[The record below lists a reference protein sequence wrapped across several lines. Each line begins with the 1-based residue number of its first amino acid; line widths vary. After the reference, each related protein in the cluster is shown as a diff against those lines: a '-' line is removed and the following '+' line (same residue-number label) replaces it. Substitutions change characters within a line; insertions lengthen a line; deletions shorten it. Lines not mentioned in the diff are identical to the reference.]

1 MILCQF
7 IADSIVHKHLTI
19 YGFKRNSTTLEKVF
33 KLQNEHILIFCK
45 DVNSFG
51 VDKDSAMILYVDND
65 QILREG
71 FVKYKTS
78 KFCSFGYLK
87 KMKNQ
92 LHDFKTSKLSF
103 TMKDLTVLLSNDNEE
118 SFVESFHILIND
130 KINKIKTQAND
141 YRKLYTYWRNNCYSN
156 EDHYKNQIGDRY
168 IDIKINY
175 ELIKKDKKVL
185 HTELKKMFKLFNKN
199 IE

>member
-19 YGFKRNSTTLEKVF
+19 YGFKRNSNTLEKVF

-51 VDKDSAMILYVDND
+51 EDKDSAMILYVDND
-65 QILREG
+65 KILREG
-71 FVKYKTS
+71 FVKYKNR

-87 KMKNQ
+87 KTKNQ
-92 LHDFKTSKLSF
+92 LHDFKSSKLSF
-103 TMKDLTVLLSNDNEE
+103 TMKDLTVLLSNDDEE
-118 SFVESFHILIND
+118 SFVESFNLLINE
-130 KINKIKTQAND
+130 KINKIKTQSND
-141 YRKLYTYWRNNCYSN
+141 YRKLYQYWRNNCYSN
-156 EDHYKNQIGDRY
+156 EDHYKNQVGDRY

-175 ELIKKDKKVL
+175 ELIKKDKKAL
-185 HTELKKMFKLFNKN
+185 HTELKKMFKLFNKS
-199 IE
+199 I